1 MSYHSQSI
9 IFILTTNLNTKQIFR
24 NISFKFP
31 NCLFKIISSYKEF
44 KKESNVKIIFTE
56 KKFSQSDTIC
66 LKEIKAIRKD
76 FPLTIPI
83 ILITQ
88 EYSFSK
94 LKLFLSNGI
103 ESVLYRPINTSLIE
117 SILFKYTL
125 KLKDSETF
133 YEYHGIKLYPNLK
146 IAYYNDC
153 KIFLS
158 DIEASILSILIPKED
173 DIIFYSLDHLKNILR
188 EQSHFTVS
196 DTYLRVS
203 ISRLRAKFEAVS
215 NLNIIKNRYG
225 RGYYISI

>member
-9 IFILTTNLNTKQIFR
+9 IFILTTNFNTKQIFR

-31 NCLFKIISSYKEF
+31 NCLLKIISSYKEL
-44 KKESNVKIIFTE
+44 KEESNVKIIFIE
-56 KKFSQSDTIC
+56 KKFSQSDTAC
-66 LKEIKAIRKD
+66 LQKIRVIKKD

-103 ESVLYRPINTSLIE
+103 ESVLYRPINISLIE

-158 DIEASILSILIPKED
+158 DIEASILSILIPKEN
-173 DIIFYSLDHLKNILR
+173 DIIFYPLNTLKSILK
-188 EQSHFTVS
+188 EQLYFTMS

-215 NLNIIKNRYG
+215 NLNIVKNRYG